1 MKTFQ
6 LAPGVLESLELA
18 ASNLTSLKRGL
29 SQLSVSGLTPLEPFH
44 QLYSTLEIHQR
55 LLEYLLLELSS
66 EG

>member
-1 MKTFQ
+1 MKTLQ
-6 LAPGVLESLELA
+6 LAPGVLETLA
-18 ASNLTSLKRGL
+18 EADSNLSSLKRGL
-29 SQLSVSGLTPLEPFH
+29 VQLSVSGLTPLEPFH